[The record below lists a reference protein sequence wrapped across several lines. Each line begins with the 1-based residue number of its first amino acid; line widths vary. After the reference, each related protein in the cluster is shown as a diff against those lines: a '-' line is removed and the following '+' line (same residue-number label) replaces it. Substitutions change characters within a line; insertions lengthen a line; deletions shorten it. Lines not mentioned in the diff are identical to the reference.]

1 MKKHLIAAAVAAA
14 VAVPA
19 MAQNVTIG
27 GYMEAGLIQRDNAD
41 GSSNLT
47 TNQFQGTSNLRF
59 SVSEDLGGGL
69 KATVIA
75 KTEINP
81 STGQASNS
89 QSPERGAADAYEN
102 YWQEVTVG
110 LSGGFGEVR
119 VGRHDAVARDL
130 GGLYRFMG
138 NIGRVDS
145 TFNPGGDANNQI
157 SYTSPKSSGLQ
168 VMASR
173 SFGRGDTA
181 TGTSNIGAGNGAAQN
196 PQAIDSYM
204 VRYDIG
210 AARLA
215 LGNTKT
221 KDAQPVANG
230 TGNTVQ
236 GFAGSYDLGF
246 ARVGLTAFDRKTAA
260 TKVNVRA
267 FNVAAPLM
275 AGLTGQIGFQTYE
288 QKDSANEGE
297 IMAIGLRY
305 DLSKRTAIYATYQT
319 IETGSTGAPTNFD
332 FTRGLNLQNNA
343 TAGQKNAGYGLSIGH
358 TF

>member
-14 VAVPA
+14 VAAPA

-27 GYMEAGLIQRDNAD
+27 GYMEAGLIKRDNAD
-41 GSSNLT
+41 GSSNMT
-47 TNQFQGTSNLRF
+47 TNQFQGTSNIRF

-69 KATVIA
+69 KANVVV
-75 KTEINP
+75 KSEINP
-81 STGQASNS
+81 STGQASDS
-89 QSPERGAADAYEN
+89 QQPERGTAAAYEN

-110 LSGGFGEVR
+110 LSGGFGEVK

-145 TFNPGGDANNQI
+145 TFNPGGDAKANI
-157 SYTSPKSSGLQ
+157 SYTSPTMNGFR
-168 VMASR
+168 VMGSR
-173 SFGRGDTA
+173 SFDRGTTA
-181 TGTSNIGAGNGAAQN
+181 SGTSTIAAGNGAVQS
-196 PQAIDSYM
+196 PQKIDSYM
-204 VRYDIG
+204 VRYDVG

-215 LGNTKT
+215 VGTTKT
-221 KDAQPVANG
+221 FDTLPATASQS
-230 TGNTVQ
+230 TVQ

-246 ARVGLTAFDRKTAA
+246 ARVGVTAFDRKTAA
-260 TKVNVRA
+260 AKVNVKA
-267 FNVAAPLM
+267 FNVAAPIF
-275 AGLTGQIGFQTYE
+275 AGITGQIGFQKYE
-288 QKDSANEGE
+288 QKDSAREGD

-305 DLSKRTAIYATYQT
+305 DLSKRTAIYGTYQT
-319 IETGSTGAPTNFD
+319 IEASTAGTPANFD

-343 TAGQKNAGYGLSIGH
+343 TNGVKNAGYGISIGH

>member
-14 VAVPA
+14 VAMPA

-27 GYMEAGLIQRDNAD
+27 GYIEAGPIKRDNAD

-47 TNQFQGTSNLRF
+47 TNQFQGTSNIRF

-69 KATVIA
+69 KANATF
-75 KTEINP
+75 KTEVNP
-81 STGQASNS
+81 STGQASDS
-89 QSPERGAADAYEN
+89 QSPERGTAAAYEN
-102 YWQEVTVG
+102 YFQEATVG
-110 LSGGFGEVR
+110 LSGGFGEIKI
-119 VGRHDAVARDL
+119 GRHDAVARDL

-145 TFNPGGDANNQI
+145 TFNPGGDAKNNI

-173 SFGRGDTA
+173 AFDRGDTA
-181 TGTSNIGAGNGAAQN
+181 AGTSNIAAGNGAAQN

-215 LGNTKT
+215 VGTTKVEDT
-221 KDAQPVANG
+221 APATAADSR
-230 TGNTVQ
+230 VQ

-246 ARVGLTAFDRKTAA
+246 ARVGVTAFDRKTAA
-260 TKVNVRA
+260 TKVNVKA

-288 QKDSANEGE
+288 QKDSAREGE

-319 IETGSTGAPTNFD
+319 IETSSAGAPTSFD
-332 FTRGLNLQNNA
+332 FTRGLNLQTNA
-343 TAGQKNAGYGLSIGH
+343 TAGVKNAGYGISIGH